1 MTVTKPLALSEF
13 QMSNTLVHITTSPYT
28 GLAVKEALDL
38 AMVLAT
44 FEQDVDLAFS
54 GAGIAL
60 LHLDQEPNDEQGKLL
75 FKMLASFEFYD
86 LDKLYVPISQLPSE
100 EVKITSLASILSDQ
114 EWTDMLSRYTHTF
127 RF

>member
-1 MTVTKPLALSEF
+1 
-13 QMSNTLVHITTSPYT
+13 MSKTLIHITASPYT
-28 GLAVKEALDL
+28 GLQVREALDL

-44 FEQDVDLAFS
+44 FEQEVELAFS

-60 LHLDQEPNDEQGKLL
+60 LHLDQQPQDEQGKAL

-86 LDKLYVPISQLPSE
+86 LDKLYIPASQLPSE
-100 EVKITSLASILSDQ
+100 TKITSLASILTDQ
-114 EWTDMLSRYTHTF
+114 EWTDMLTRYQHTF

>member
-1 MTVTKPLALSEF
+1 
-13 QMSNTLVHITTSPYT
+13 MSKTLIHITSSPYT

-54 GAGIAL
+54 GAGVAL
-60 LHLDQEPNDEQGKLL
+60 LHQNQAPDDSQGKALY
-75 FKMLASFEFYD
+75 KMLASFEFYD
-86 LDKLYVPISQLPSE
+86 INNLYLPESQLPKE
-100 EVKITSLASILSDQ
+100 GTEITPLASTLSEL
-114 EWTDMLSRYTHTF
+114 EWTDMLIRYQHTF

>member
-1 MTVTKPLALSEF
+1 
-13 QMSNTLVHITTSPYT
+13 MSNTLIHISSSPYT
-28 GLAVKEALDL
+28 GLKVKEALDL
-38 AMVLAT
+38 ALVLAT

-60 LHLDQEPNDEQGKLL
+60 LHLDQQPNTEQGKAL

-86 LDKLYVPISQLPSE
+86 IEKLYLPSSQRPSN
-100 EVKITSLASILSDQ
+100 EVKITPLASFLSDQ
-114 EWTDMLSRYTHTF
+114 EWAEMLTGYQHTF

>member
-1 MTVTKPLALSEF
+1 
-13 QMSNTLVHITTSPYT
+13 MSSTLIHITSSPYS
-28 GLAVKEALDL
+28 GFKVKALDL

-44 FEQDVDLAFS
+44 FEQEVELAFS

-60 LHLDQEPNDEQGKLL
+60 LHQEQQPTNEQGKAL

-86 LDKLYVPISQLPSE
+86 IDKLYLPASQFPNKE
-100 EVKITSLASILSDQ
+100 AQITSLATVLSDQ
-114 EWTDMLSRYTHTF
+114 EWTDMLTRYQHTF

>member
-1 MTVTKPLALSEF
+1 
-13 QMSNTLVHITTSPYT
+13 MSNTLIHITSSPYS
-28 GLAVKEALDL
+28 GLKVKEALDL

-44 FEQDVDLAFS
+44 FEQKVELAFS

-60 LHLDQEPNDEQGKLL
+60 LHQDQQPSNEQGKAL

-86 LDKLYVPISQLPSE
+86 LDKLYLPASQLPSDE
-100 EVKITSLASILSDQ
+100 AKITSLASVLSDQ
-114 EWTDMLSRYTHTF
+114 EWTDMLTRYQHTF